1 MSKAVQDFVD
11 LLRALSARNAKFLV
25 VGGYALGQHGHPR
38 ATGDLDIWVEASPE
52 NAPRVHHAL
61 AEFGAPIRDLSVDE
75 LASPGIVFQM
85 GAAPYRIDILTE
97 LSGIDFATAWARRVT
112 GRIGDE
118 PCPVIGIEDLIRNKR
133 ATGRPKDVLDAQV
146 LESLTAGHRRS

>member
-1 MSKAVQDFVD
+1 MSRAVQDFVD
-11 LLRALSARNAKFLV
+11 LLRVLSARNARFLV

-52 NAPRVHHAL
+52 NARRVHGAL

-75 LASPGIVFQM
+75 LAAPGIVFQM

-97 LSGIDFATAWARRVT
+97 ISGVDFASAWTRRVT

-118 PCPVIGIEDLIRNKR
+118 PCPVIGIEDLICNKR
-133 ATGRPKDVLDAQV
+133 ATGRPKDVLDAEV
-146 LESLTAGHRRS
+146 LEALAGRQRRS